1 MKLVI
6 CLTISCCIF
15 ATNVWS
21 QTRYF
26 LFPSE
31 VPAYSAQFSQA
42 VNVFGIVHSVQNLE
56 TDTFGFKFSLAD
68 KTESITV
75 VYEGTLPDL
84 FEPGNPTVV
93 HGKFDGNIFFATSII
108 VKFSAEYL
116 PQPALNEL
124 RSYGVMIP
132 DE

>member
-6 CLTISCCIF
+6 YLTIACCVF

-31 VPAYSAQFSQA
+31 VPAYSAQFSRV

-68 KTESITV
+68 KTESISM

-84 FEPGNPTVV
+84 FKPGKPTLV
-93 HGKFDGNIFFATSII
+93 HGKFDENIFLQHQLSLNF
-108 VKFSAEYL
+108 L
-116 PQPALNEL
+116 PSTYHNQHLMNCA
-124 RSYGVMIP
+124 RTA
-132 DE
+132 

>member
-56 TDTFGFKFSLAD
+56 TDTFGFQFSLVD

-84 FEPGNPTVV
+84 FEPGKPTVV
-93 HGKFDGNIFFATSII
+93 HGKCDENFFCNIN
-108 VKFSAEYL
+108 YC
-116 PQPALNEL
+116 
-124 RSYGVMIP
+124 
-132 DE
+132 

>member
-6 CLTISCCIF
+6 CLTISCCVF

-56 TDTFGFKFSLAD
+56 TDTFGFQFSLAD

-84 FEPGNPTVV
+84 FEPGNPVVV
-93 HGKFDGNIFFATSII
+93 HGKFDGDIFLQHQLLFN
-108 VKFSAEYL
+108 FL
-116 PQPALNEL
+116 PNTYYNPHLLNCV
-124 RSYGVMIP
+124 RTA
-132 DE
+132 

>member
-1 MKLVI
+1 MKLVMY
-6 CLTISCCIF
+6 LTIACCFF

-21 QTRYF
+21 KTRYF

-31 VPAYSAQFSQA
+31 VPAHSAQLSQV

-56 TDTFGFKFSLAD
+56 TDTFGFQFSLAD

-84 FEPGNPTVV
+84 FKPGKPTLV
-93 HGKFDGNIFFATSII
+93 HGKFDENIFFATSII

-116 PQPALNEL
+116 SQPALNEL
-124 RSYGVMIP
+124 RS
-132 DE
+132 